1 MIRPMEP
8 IGRERE
14 LAIVDAARA
23 AVEAGSTRFLIVTG
37 EAGIGKTGLV
47 AAATERAT
55 AAGWRV
61 LSGACLDIGEGGLPL
76 LPIAEMLRS
85 LAQTTPASELDAFIG
100 RGRAELARISPE
112 LEPAP
117 AAGSGSAAGSGDQ
130 ALQFERVRQL
140 IARLAEAAPTL
151 IVIEDVQWID
161 RATRDLVTFLG
172 HNLRQERVEIA
183 LTCRS
188 DGLPPGHA
196 VLAWLAAVGRGTHAD
211 RIDLGRFDRAAVAR
225 QLAALAGSPVA
236 ADVVDRVWRRSDG
249 NPMFVEE
256 LFAGGIEAAGPGGS
270 SGRPASIEPLL
281 LTRVEGVSATTRQV
295 LGALAV
301 AARPIEDELLIDALG
316 LEPRE
321 VAVALREGIERGVLA
336 VDLPEGRF
344 RYRHELLREAIEG
357 DVLPGER
364 RRLHAAFATILS
376 ATPDEGS
383 VGPAA
388 AAGVLAAHWLAAGRV
403 VEAYRASI
411 AAAAEAEAVHAHADA
426 HRQYRQAFELE
437 AGLPASERPTEAEA
451 RDARRRAADAADLAG
466 EFGAAVDL
474 IRGLIDQT
482 DEASDP
488 TAAGLL
494 HSRLG
499 YLLWAT
505 GSGDS
510 VGEHRRAAE
519 LVPAEPPSTARAR
532 VLARL
537 AGALLGAA
545 RWQECA
551 EVAAEAVAQAV
562 RVGERTEESL
572 ARNILGSVLVARG
585 DADAGIEELR
595 RSRELAADIGDGD
608 TLIIAHHNLALN
620 LLQADRVEDAL
631 GEALAGVEAARRV
644 GLERRFGLDLAALLG
659 ETLTRL
665 GRWDEALATMRTAF
679 DLDPAGEGTTWL
691 RGVFARL
698 TALRGD
704 PEEAGRLLAGITP
717 ADVDTDVAAEVA
729 AIQAEV
735 AILGDRPADAAAA
748 VDAGLAR
755 LEGLDDV
762 LWTAPLLALG
772 FRAGADARLSPDGGS
787 PDTRRLAA
795 RLAELDQRSFAGS
808 THAWLRT
815 ARAEQARLGG
825 EVDAEVG
832 AWSNAL
838 EAWTTADDPYRRAEA
853 AWRWAEAE
861 LRRHGVKAEVG
872 PALTSAHATATALG
886 AAPLA
891 TAIERLAR
899 RARVHLAGAADT
911 PPPEFAPAGP
921 IAGLS
926 SRELEVLELLGA
938 GLSNG
943 EIAERLF
950 ISRKTAA
957 VHVTHIL
964 DKLGVSNRVEAAM
977 VAERGGRRG

>member
-1 MIRPMEP
+1 MIGDMEP

-14 LAIVDAARA
+14 LAIVDAVRA
-23 AVEAGSTRFLIVTG
+23 TVEGGSTRFLVVTG
-37 EAGIGKTGLV
+37 EAGIGKSGLV
-47 AAATERAT
+47 QAASERAT

-61 LSGACLDIGEGGLPL
+61 LAGACLDIGDGGLPL
-76 LPIAEMLRS
+76 LPIAEILRS
-85 LAQTTPASELDAFIG
+85 LAMTTPSSELDGLIG
-100 RGRAELARISPE
+100 NSRAELARISPE
-112 LEPAP
+112 LDPDAASTAAAP
-117 AAGSGSAAGSGDQ
+117 ASAGDQ
-130 ALQFERVRQL
+130 ALQFERARQL
-140 IARLAEAAPTL
+140 VARLAGAAPTL
-151 IVIEDVQWID
+151 FVIEDVQWID

-172 HNLRQERVEIA
+172 HNLREERVEIL

-188 DGLPPGHA
+188 DGLPAGHA
-196 VLAWLAAVGRGTHAD
+196 VLAWLAALGRATRAD
-211 RIDLGRFDRAAVAR
+211 RIDLGRLDRAAVAR
-225 QLAALAGSPVA
+225 QLAALAGSPVPT
-236 ADVVDRVWRRSDG
+236 DVVDRVWRRSDG

-256 LFAGGIEAAGPGGS
+256 LFAGGIEAAGPGGG

-281 LTRVEGVSATTRQV
+281 LARVEGVPATTRQV

-301 AARPIEDELLIDALG
+301 AARPIEDELLIAALG
-316 LEPRE
+316 LESRD
-321 VAVALREGIERGVLA
+321 VAVALRDGIERGVLA

-344 RYRHELLREAIEG
+344 RFRHELLREAIEG
-357 DVLPGER
+357 EVLPAER

-376 ATPDEGS
+376 ASPDEES

-388 AAGVLAAHWLAAGRV
+388 AAAVLAAHWLGAGRV

-411 AAAAEAEAVHAHADA
+411 AAAAEAETVHAHADA
-426 HRQYRQAFELE
+426 YRQYRQALDLE
-437 AGLPASERPTEAEA
+437 AGLPPADRPADDEA
-451 RDARRRAADAADLAG
+451 RSLRRRAADAADLAG
-466 EFGAAVDL
+466 EFDAAVEL
-474 IRGLIDQT
+474 IRGLVSQT
-482 DEASDP
+482 DEAVDP

-510 VGEHRRAAE
+510 LAEHRRAAE
-519 LVPAEPPSTARAR
+519 LVPAKPPSTARAR

-562 RVGERTEESL
+562 AVGEQTEESL

-585 DADAGIEELR
+585 DVDRGIEELR
-595 RSRELAADIGDGD
+595 RSRELAATIGDGD

-620 LLQADRVEDAL
+620 LLQADRYEEAL
-631 GEALAGVEAARRV
+631 AEGLAGVEAARRV

-665 GRWDEALATMRTAF
+665 GRWDEAATTMRTAF
-679 DLDPAGEGTTWL
+679 ELDSAGEGTTWL

-698 TALRGD
+698 AALRGD
-704 PEEAGRLLAGITP
+704 QAEAARLLATITL
-717 ADVDTDVAAEVA
+717 ADLDTDVAAEVA

-735 AILGDRPADAAAA
+735 AILGERARDAGAA
-748 VDAGLAR
+748 VEDGLLA

-762 LWTAPLLALG
+762 IWTAPLLALG
-772 FRAGADARLSPDGGS
+772 FRAAADARWSPDGRPS
-787 PDTRRLAA
+787 TTERLAK
-795 RLAELDQRSFAGS
+795 RLAELDGRSFGGS
-808 THAWLRT
+808 THAWLRS
-815 ARAEQARLGG
+815 AMAERARLGDDTG
-825 EVDAEVG
+825 AE
-832 AWSNAL
+832 A
-838 EAWTTADDPYRRAEA
+838 EAWATALDAWTAAGDPYRRAEA

-861 LRRHGVKAEVG
+861 LRRRGVKAEVG
-872 PALTSAHATATALG
+872 PALTSAHGTATALG

-891 TAIERLAR
+891 GAIERLAR
-899 RARVHLAGAADT
+899 RARVHLAGAA
-911 PPPEFAPAGP
+911 EPAAVETGASGP
-921 IAGLS
+921 MAGLS
-926 SRELEVLELLGA
+926 SRELEVLELLVA

-943 EIAERLF
+943 EIGERLF

-977 VAERGGRRG
+977 VAERQGRRT